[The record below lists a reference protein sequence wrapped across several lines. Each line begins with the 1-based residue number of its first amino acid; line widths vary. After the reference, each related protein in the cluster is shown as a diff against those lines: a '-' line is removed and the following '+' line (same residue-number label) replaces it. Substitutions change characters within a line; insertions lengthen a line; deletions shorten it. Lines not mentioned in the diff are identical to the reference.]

1 MFSWKLAMNRDNLG
15 VLTIKQTPLPVAK
28 SNYCI
33 NFQNKSLHHE
43 QQYYLPHLPG
53 NLCFGFIGICLGS
66 FF

>member
-1 MFSWKLAMNRDNLG
+1 MFSWKLAINRNYLG
-15 VLTIKQTPLPVAK
+15 ILTIKQAPLPVAK

-43 QQYYLPHLPG
+43 QQPNLQNLPG
-53 NLCFGFIGICLGS
+53 FICFGFIGICLGS